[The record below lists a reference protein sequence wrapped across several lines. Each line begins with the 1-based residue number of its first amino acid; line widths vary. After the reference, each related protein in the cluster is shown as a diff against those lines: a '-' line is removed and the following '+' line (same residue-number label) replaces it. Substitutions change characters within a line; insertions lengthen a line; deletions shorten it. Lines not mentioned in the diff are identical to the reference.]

1 MSTKKIKKVNFT
13 KKVNNVVET
22 AKTSVK
28 TANDYALNT
37 TEDLVTETI
46 TIASQWQNVTSKALK
61 GSVKLLEN
69 QQNLVFDALET
80 YKNHFVKGKKRFTQ
94 IFA

>member
-13 KKVNNVVET
+13 EKVNNVVET

-37 TEDLVTETI
+37 TEELVTETI

-69 QQNLVFDALET
+69 QQNLVFET
-80 YKNHFVKGKKRFTQ
+80 QYFFSS
-94 IFA
+94 FFF

>member
-13 KKVNNVVET
+13 EKVNNVVET

>member
-13 KKVNNVVET
+13 EKVNNVVET
-22 AKTSVK
+22 AKKSVK

-37 TEDLVTETI
+37 TEELVTETI

>member
-13 KKVNNVVET
+13 EKVNNVVET
-22 AKTSVK
+22 AKTSIK

-37 TEDLVTETI
+37 TEELVTETI